1 MLGGSSVGMR
11 NEVAQLG
18 FVLDEEGGV
27 HDRIVTERDERV
39 EELAFRMHL
48 MVQQHVEGGIAL
60 GERVRAQQACIQAVV
75 DDEIIEPGIEEL
87 AEARVEAAVRRA
99 EGEQR
104 VIGILRA

>member
-1 MLGGSSVGMR
+1 MR

-27 HDRIVTERDERV
+27 LDRIATERDERV
-39 EELAFRMHL
+39 EELAFCMRL

-60 GERVRAQQACIQAVV
+60 GERTRAQQARIQAVV

-87 AEARVEAAVRRA
+87 AEARVEATIRVAK
-99 EGEQR
+99 GEQR
-104 VIGILRA
+104 VIGVLRA